1 MAAIADMPY
10 LNASASYGQPEA
22 YQHCMPNG
30 LHSTAA
36 LATQSLPP
44 TTHSV
49 SILSHPA
56 SPADIATLLLRILAL
71 EGWEDLKLACVLYAA
86 RLEGVLCLSRADV

>member
-22 YQHCMPNG
+22 YRHGMPNG
-30 LHSTAA
+30 LHSTAV

-56 SPADIATLLLRILAL
+56 SPADVVTLLTRPLAL
-71 EGWEDLKLACVLYAA
+71 EGWEDLKLACMLQGWKVSSA
-86 RLEGVLCLSRADV
+86 